1 MLYTIFVFLLLSPL
15 SFIIYKFLI
24 KKDKN
29 LDKNEFF
36 KKVIDLFVVIF
47 LGALG
52 VHKFVKR
59 KYEIGVLYLLTLGIF
74 GIGWLI
80 DVVRSVR
87 LLMNLG
93 VGNSEILKKVIDL
106 FISIFLGALMVCK
119 FVEKKYEIGVLYFF
133 TLGLL
138 VIGWLFNIVKSMR
151 ALTDLN
157 KKTEKILK

>member
-1 MLYTIFVFLLLSPL
+1 M